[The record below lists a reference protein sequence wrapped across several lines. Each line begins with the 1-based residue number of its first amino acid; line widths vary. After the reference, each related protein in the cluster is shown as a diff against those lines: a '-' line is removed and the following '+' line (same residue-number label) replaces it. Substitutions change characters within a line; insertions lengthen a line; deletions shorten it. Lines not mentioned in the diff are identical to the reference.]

1 MGYREGWF
9 PMVVDEETC
18 ETHWLKP
25 KKRCLFPMEG
35 IRVSKS
41 LAKTI
46 RQGKFD
52 VRFDTA
58 FEQVMRNCRRPEG
71 NWINE
76 DFIRAYSQIYTDGWA
91 HCAECWVSENL
102 VGGVYGVA
110 IGGVFYAE
118 SMFHRETDASKVAL
132 FSLVETCRKKGFVL
146 FDAQIMNPHL
156 LSLGAYEVPGAE
168 YERLLHDALTIQ
180 TDWSA

>member
-1 MGYREGWF
+1 
-9 PMVVDEETC
+9 MVVDEETD

-25 KKRCLFPMEG
+25 NHRCLFPVSG
-35 IRVSKS
+35 IHVSRS
-41 LAKTI
+41 LQKTI
-46 RQGKFD
+46 RKGKFE
-52 VRFDTA
+52 VRFDTD
-58 FEQVMRNCRRPEG
+58 FEQVMRSCRRPDG

-76 DFIRAYSQIYTDGWA
+76 DFIQVYSQIFKEGWA
-91 HCAECWVSENL
+91 HCSECWFEENL
-102 VGGVYGVA
+102 VGGVYGIA

-132 FSLVETCRKKGFVL
+132 YALVETCRDKGFVL

-156 LSLGAYEVPGAE
+156 LSLGAYEIPNDD
-168 YERLLHDALTIQ
+168 YDRLLVDALQIQ

>member
-1 MGYREGWF
+1 MGYQDGWF
-9 PMVVDEETC
+9 PMMVDEETN

-25 KKRCLFPMEG
+25 NNRCLFPIEG
-35 IRVSKS
+35 IHVSKS
-41 LAKTI
+41 LQKTL
-46 RQGKFD
+46 RQGKFE

-58 FEQVMRNCRRPEG
+58 FTKVIENCRRPDD

-76 DFIRAYSQIYTDGWA
+76 DFIRVYSQVHEQGWG
-91 HCAECWVSENL
+91 HCSECWLDNEL
-102 VGGVYGVA
+102 VGGVYGIA

-132 FSLVETCRKKGFVL
+132 HALVETCRAKGFVL

-156 LSLGAYEVPGAE
+156 LSLGAFEISNTK
-168 YERLLHDALTIQ
+168 YERLLRKALQVQ
-180 TDWSA
+180 TEWSA